1 MTYLD
6 YAATAPLVSEARAAM
21 EPFIADA
28 GHLFGN
34 ANSLHQTGR
43 DAFALL
49 EDLRVSLART
59 LGARRPDEIV
69 FTSGATESDNAA
81 LIGIALGMREE
92 RRLAGR
98 ATSGRVVMSRI
109 EHHAVLNCDR
119 MLRALGFDV
128 SFVDN
133 DAAGRISPE
142 ALERVMDDDVVLV
155 SIMMANNEVGTVQP
169 IAGLARVAR
178 THGAR
183 FHTDAVQAFG
193 KLPVDVD
200 ALGADALSLSAHKVG
215 GPKGQGIL
223 YLRTGT
229 PFVAYLAGGG
239 QERGLR
245 SGTQDVMG
253 IAGSVAAFAQAAA
266 HADAEG
272 SRLALLR
279 DAAYARLSAV
289 PGVTPTL
296 ASATGPGFLPNI
308 VNVCVHGWE
317 SQSLVLRLDMRGFS
331 VSGGSACSS
340 NSLSPSHVLS
350 ACGIDGKR
358 AQGSLR
364 LSFGPDTTIEDIEAA
379 AQALED
385 IVSAGDR

>member
-43 DAFALL
+43 NAFALL

-142 ALERVMDDDVVLV
+142 ALERVMGDDVVLV

-308 VNVCVHGWE
+308 VNVL
-317 SQSLVLRLDMRGFS
+317 SLI
-331 VSGGSACSS
+331 
-340 NSLSPSHVLS
+340 H
-350 ACGIDGKR
+350 I
-358 AQGSLR
+358 
-364 LSFGPDTTIEDIEAA
+364 
-379 AQALED
+379 
-385 IVSAGDR
+385 